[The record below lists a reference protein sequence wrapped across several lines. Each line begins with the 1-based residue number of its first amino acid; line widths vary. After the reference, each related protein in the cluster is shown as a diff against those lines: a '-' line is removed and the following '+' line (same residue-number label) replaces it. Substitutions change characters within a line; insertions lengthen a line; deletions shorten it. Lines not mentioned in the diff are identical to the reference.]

1 MGRIVQKFGG
11 SALPTIDSIRK
22 AAEIA
27 IRAAEEGTK
36 VTAVVSSIG
45 QTADQLKS
53 GGRVISHHSES

>member
-11 SALPTIDSIRK
+11 TALPTIDSIRK

-27 IRAAEEGTK
+27 IKAAEEGNE

-45 QTADQLKS
+45 KTT
-53 GGRVISHHSES
+53 GIPGPNT